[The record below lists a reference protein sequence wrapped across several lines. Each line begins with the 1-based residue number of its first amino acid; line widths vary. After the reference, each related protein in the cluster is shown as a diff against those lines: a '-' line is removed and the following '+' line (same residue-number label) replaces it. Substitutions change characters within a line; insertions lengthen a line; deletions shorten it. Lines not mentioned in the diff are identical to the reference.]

1 MTASAPIDLAA
12 LWHAGATLG
21 GLPVASV
28 RVTLASGA
36 VVHVRLAAADLA
48 GPVPAAGL
56 SPPPTFRPNPCSRD
70 VLAILE
76 AAEGPLVLPDIRQ
89 RLENREQLHG
99 ESTVRKV
106 LAAMVR
112 AGILTNPGH
121 RAGYSLARPPAAS

>member
-1 MTASAPIDLAA
+1 MTTSAPVDLAA

-28 RVTLASGA
+28 RVTLANGA
-36 VVHVRLAAADLA
+36 VVRVRLAAADSA
-48 GPVPAAGL
+48 CPVPVAA
-56 SPPPTFRPNPCSRD
+56 PPPTTFRPNPCSRD

-121 RAGYSLARPPAAS
+121 RAGYSLARPPSAT